1 MSPGRITDQSH
12 TGPAHPDP
20 FSTIRLLGCS
30 AVTAAIYFVTGKLAL
45 FLAIPPGY
53 ATAVWPAA
61 GLALGCLLLFGNN
74 AWPGVIVG
82 SFLVNFWT
90 SLDTATFNAIIRS
103 VAVPAFIGGGAA
115 LQALTGAFSGRRSFV
130 LPPARPPGRAA
141 FRFSL
146 PPPATGLFPP
156 RSPELPLG

>member
-45 FLAIPPGY
+45 FVAIPPGY
-53 ATAVWPAA
+53 ATAVCPSA

-74 AWPGVIVG
+74 AWPGGIIG
-82 SFLVNFWT
+82 SFRVSRWP
-90 SLDTATFNAIIRS
+90 SLDDATFSSLIRS
-103 VAVPAFIGGGAA
+103 MPVPAFIGAGAA
-115 LQALTGAFSGRRSFV
+115 LQARTGA
-130 LPPARPPGRAA
+130 L
-141 FRFSL
+141 
-146 PPPATGLFPP
+146 
-156 RSPELPLG
+156 